1 MFAQIELIGGVILAV
16 IASLGAVWFRYD
28 AKKDARKE
36 QEANDAQEYADT
48 LKRMREAQAANAG
61 NAGNDVVAARQRMR
75 DRAGNK

>member
-28 AKKDARKE
+28 AKRDARKE
-36 QEANDAQEYADT
+36 QEADDAQEYADT

-61 NAGNDVVAARQRMR
+61 GDLDAARQRMR
-75 DRAGNK
+75 DRTGGE

>member
-1 MFAQIELIGGVILAV
+1 MLKRIETIIGIALAA

-36 QEANDAQEYADT
+36 QEADDAQEYADT

-61 NAGNDVVAARQRMR
+61 NAGNDVDAARQRMR
-75 DRAGNK
+75 DRAK